1 MKAKRNIALL
11 LPFLVAPVF
20 LTGCEEYKHDNPNQM
35 FKNITSR
42 YVQLA
47 YPYADTEK
55 DVSLVFNTPSG
66 FTKVETMRD
75 KENVLKNGLKKIKKF
90 KKAEHVNASGNPIMF
105 SFNHRISKKSVSLS
119 YFSLYKNGNLFCS
132 MNYYVDIKDPMIT
145 ENVCFKFDADI
156 AEEIYNNAYAEFDAA
171 KEDDAYIHNELI
183 TFSNFFKTADE
194 KHANVR
200 FDSDNSHIN
209 DDGGAIRNE
218 LKKLANEVDL
228 SNEVTEFPITDA
240 GNNFIEYRI
249 VDDNNE
255 NSSYFSYNDW
265 DYTSW
270 KAMLSENGAYLSIN
284 FDGQSKYGLSERIAH
299 YYRIDATKGK
309 ETVDK
314 IKQIVNTLRK

>member
-119 YFSLYKNGNLFCS
+119 YFSLYKNGN
-132 MNYYVDIKDPMIT
+132 
-145 ENVCFKFDADI
+145 
-156 AEEIYNNAYAEFDAA
+156 
-171 KEDDAYIHNELI
+171 
-183 TFSNFFKTADE
+183 
-194 KHANVR
+194 R
-200 FDSDNSHIN
+200 
-209 DDGGAIRNE
+209 
-218 LKKLANEVDL
+218 LKMTGI
-228 SNEVTEFPITDA
+228 S
-240 GNNFIEYRI
+240 R
-249 VDDNNE
+249 
-255 NSSYFSYNDW
+255 
-265 DYTSW
+265 
-270 KAMLSENGAYLSIN
+270 
-284 FDGQSKYGLSERIAH
+284 
-299 YYRIDATKGK
+299 
-309 ETVDK
+309 
-314 IKQIVNTLRK
+314 KQNR